1 MNTLHSACVKRK
13 KTFDME
19 KNSFGMSCF
28 ISPSGR
34 VQNVTGKLKNLLQSA
49 ANMPAP
55 LLGVARRRPLVTPW
69 YERLPNWNTINRF
82 QKSINNSPEG

>member
-1 MNTLHSACVKRK
+1 
-13 KTFDME
+13 
-19 KNSFGMSCF
+19 MSCF

-69 YERLPNWNTINRF
+69 HERPPNWNTINRF
-82 QKSINNSPEG
+82 QKFKNHSPEGL

>member
-1 MNTLHSACVKRK
+1 
-13 KTFDME
+13 
-19 KNSFGMSCF
+19 MSCF

-55 LLGVARRRPLVTPW
+55 LLGVARRRPVVTRW
-69 YERLPNWNTINRF
+69 NERLQNWNTINRF
-82 QKSINNSPEG
+82 QKSKHNSPEG